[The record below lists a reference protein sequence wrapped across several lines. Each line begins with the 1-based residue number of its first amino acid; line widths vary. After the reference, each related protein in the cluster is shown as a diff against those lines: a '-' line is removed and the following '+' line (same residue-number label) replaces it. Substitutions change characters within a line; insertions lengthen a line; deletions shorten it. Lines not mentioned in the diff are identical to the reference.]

1 MFRSGYVQVASFRG
15 IPIRAHWTMP
25 ILCLL
30 WSGLRFAPG
39 AWIGAVFVVLLHEL
53 GHAYLARRYR
63 LQVMEVMLHGL
74 GGHCAYVGEPTD
86 WQRSIVASGGVLAQA
101 ILFAIAFPVFLV
113 LSYTVGGQQPP
124 EFVWDLLYAWT
135 WSNFGIAVFNLLPI
149 GRLDGTEIWKLPGLW
164 LARRRRRGM
173 TKSVPTNS
181 APTKSVPAKSGP
193 GASARAEQAPSTRA
207 PAASKPTSR
216 PSSEPILYDEDAV
229 KDTVRRALEEARK
242 SSGQRPD

>member
-1 MFRSGYVQVASFRG
+1 MLRSGYVQIASFRG

-25 ILCLL
+25 ILCLM

-63 LQVMEVMLHGL
+63 LHVTEVMLHGL
-74 GGHCAYVGEPTD
+74 GGHCAYLGEPSE
-86 WQRSIVASGGVLAQA
+86 WQRSVVASGGVLAQG
-101 ILFAIAFPVFLV
+101 ILFLV
-113 LSYTVGGQQPP
+113 ASPLWLLLSFTAGGPNPP

-135 WSNFGIAVFNLLPI
+135 FTNLAIAIFNLLPI

-164 LARRRRRGM
+164 LARRRRRAM
-173 TKSVPTNS
+173 
-181 APTKSVPAKSGP
+181 AKSL
-193 GASARAEQAPSTRA
+193 STKTTSSSVRVEPPRA
-207 PAASKPTSR
+207 PVASKPASR
-216 PSSEPILYDEDAV
+216 PSSEPMVIDEEAV

-242 SSGQRPD
+242 SSATRPD

>member
-1 MFRSGYVQVASFRG
+1 MLRSGYVQVASFRG

-25 ILCLL
+25 FLCLL

-101 ILFAIAFPVFLV
+101 ILLAITLPVQIALAASV
-113 LSYTVGGQQPP
+113 ASGGPSPP
-124 EFVWDLLYAWT
+124 DFVWDLLYAWT
-135 WSNFGIAVFNLLPI
+135 WSNAAIAVFNLLPI

-173 TKSVPTNS
+173 AKSVT
-181 APTKSVPAKSGP
+181 TKPPASTSPRSEP
-193 GASARAEQAPSTRA
+193 GIRARSPI
-207 PAASKPTSR
+207 ASKPATR
-216 PSSEPILYDEDAV
+216 PSSEPMVIDEDAV

-242 SSGQRPD
+242 SSGQRPE